1 MAVIFYDTD
10 SELDSK
16 IAKELGLITIKMPYT
31 IDGKEYFYDNS
42 EDFDP
47 KWFYEK
53 VRRGSMPTTAALN
66 IEIYKNYFEPYFKKG
81 EEVLYISFS
90 SKMSATFNYLD
101 MAIAELKKKYP
112 DLKFTRFDTKRISQV
127 TALSVYAA
135 GNAFKSG
142 KSISEIVAM
151 LEKFAPLT
159 NAVFAVDDLN
169 HLKRGGRLSAASAF
183 FGSILQVKPILR
195 FNEEGE
201 LKVTDKING
210 RNKTLNFITDE
221 IADIMNEA
229 KEYPELFSETE
240 KFPIIIQDADCQ
252 EEATKLQDKITEALP
267 DALIWRNSIGPVIGT
282 HCGPG
287 TLSVCYAKIKR

>member
-16 IAKELGLITIKMPYT
+16 LAKELGLITIKMPYT
-31 IDGKEYFYDNS
+31 IDEKEYFYDNA

-53 VRRGSMPTTAALN
+53 VRNGSMPTTSALN
-66 IEIYKNYFEPYFKKG
+66 MEIYKNYFEPYFKKG

-90 SKMSATFNYLD
+90 SKMSGTFNYLD
-101 MAIAELKKKYP
+101 MAIEELKKKYP
-112 DLKFTRFDTKRISQV
+112 NLKFTRFDTKRISQIM
-127 TALSVYAA
+127 ALSVYAA
-135 GNAFKSG
+135 GNAFKAG
-142 KSISEIVAM
+142 KSISEIITM

-159 NAVFAVDDLN
+159 NALIAVDDLN
-169 HLKRGGRLSAASAF
+169 HLKRGGRLSATSAF

-195 FNEEGE
+195 FSEEGE

-210 RNKTLNFITDE
+210 RNKTINFMVDE
-221 IADIMNEA
+221 LSDIMSEA
-229 KEYPELFSETE
+229 KEYPDLFPETE
-240 KFPIIIQDADCQ
+240 KLPIIILDADTT
-252 EEATKLQDKITEALP
+252 EDANKLQEKISEALP
-267 DALIWRNSIGPVIGT
+267 DALIWRYSVGPVIGT

-287 TLSVCYAKIKR
+287 TLAVCYAKIKR